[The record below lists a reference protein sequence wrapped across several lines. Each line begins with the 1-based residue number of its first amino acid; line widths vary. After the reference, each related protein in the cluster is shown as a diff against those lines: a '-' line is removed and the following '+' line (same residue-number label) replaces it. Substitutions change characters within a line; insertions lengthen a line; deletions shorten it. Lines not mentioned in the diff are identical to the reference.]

1 MQKSHMPEITASL
14 IGLADLYGKPHP
26 TAAAAIHWWETLKEF
41 DYNDVMGCLGYWA
54 KESTVMPSP
63 KAVWD
68 KLNSKRTESIEER
81 AARERAS
88 NRAMIPHDFRPTPQ
102 GRRMIQECLRIVS
115 QPRRK
120 EGRQGWANKIMQMV
134 DDGERVPYLTQQIA
148 QRRLAEVRSEEVT
161 V

>member
-1 MQKSHMPEITASL
+1 MQKANMTDVQTILS
-14 IGLADLYGKPHP
+14 GLAELYGKPAP
-26 TAAAAIHWWETLKEF
+26 TTAALLHWWETIKEF
-41 DYNDVMGCLGYWA
+41 DYTDVMGCLGYWA
-54 KESTVMPSP
+54 KESNTMPTP

-88 NRAMIPHDFRPTPQ
+88 NRAIIPHDFRPTPQ

-148 QRRLAEVRSEEVT
+148 QRRLAEVRAEEVT